1 MSVTLSPGTGTAVP
15 RPEKQLHEHVV
26 YLYRESDAFL
36 EALCDYIG
44 PALAGGNAAIVAATQ
59 AHRDRLEQR
68 LMARGVSTHKAG
80 QQGRY
85 IALDASEALSKIML
99 DGMPDAALFDFTTDQ
114 LGGTLEVS
122 SSRRGTAITA
132 TVPLSAAEIE
142 LQLEG

>member
-1 MSVTLSPGTGTAVP
+1 VILTLSPGTGTAVP

-99 DGMPDAALFDFTTDQ
+99 DGMPDAALFDFTSGSAGRH
-114 LGGTLEVS
+114 LGGVLWPA
-122 SSRRGTAITA
+122 RHRDHGYA
-132 TVPLSAAEIE
+132 SA
-142 LQLEG
+142 LGC